1 MWAVGPIT
9 ILGNP
14 QVIDASR
21 KISIWYLGTANKPL
35 GSWAKQSW
43 CLAGNVVAFCAIA
56 PAFLP
61 WRPEIRS
68 CKREMNWPQI
78 KHAKSSPREGDDT
91 DSHSSL
97 HPAACLGPSVQL
109 LTRSHLWFQY
119 KMFYVEPGEFE
130 RLWKCFGRSLPFLSH
145 SCLPVWNTRQVF
157 LVFCPLHMVKG
168 HRGTSC
174 QRKKIQGWLFW
185 ISRAPHP
192 IPEGRCSQ
200 RKANPEL
207 IVPFLTLLPA
217 PIHSWSRVTASRFS
231 RFFLADFCPS
241 NCEHL
246 IGNM

>member
-1 MWAVGPIT
+1 MGPIT
-9 ILGNP
+9 ILGDP
-14 QVIDASR
+14 QVTDASR

-43 CLAGNVVAFCAIA
+43 CLAGNAMAFCAIA

-91 DSHSSL
+91 DSHPVCAQL
-97 HPAACLGPSVQL
+97 PVFGPSVQL

-119 KMFYVEPGEFE
+119 KNVLCGAWWIWKTLKM
-130 RLWKCFGRSLPFLSH
+130 LWKVPPLPESQLPASLEHQTDF
-145 SCLPVWNTRQVF
+145 W
-157 LVFCPLHMVKG
+157 VFCPLHMVKG
-168 HRGTSC
+168 HRGTLC
-174 QRKKIQGWLFW
+174 QRKKIQWLFW
-185 ISRAPHP
+185 ISWAPHP

-217 PIHSWSRVTASRFS
+217 PILCWSRGPSLPLYQASIQIFV
-231 RFFLADFCPS
+231 PS
-241 NCEHL
+241 TVN
-246 IGNM
+246 I